1 MHALFQKMFAL
12 NSMPTY
18 TKIFA
23 ISLSLVGPCLQTS
36 CWVQCGGSLWSDF
49 SNRMNEQC
57 SSVHTVNGGGDFF
70 TGRMPQ
76 SCVSRYLN
84 LLKVK
89 ISTCC
94 TDSRETWHSRGAL
107 GSAWPC
113 KISCQLVPGGVNVAP
128 KWQKFP
134 LFGKES
140 PHMGEPFDRFQQLL
154 GAFMCPTTLH

>member
-1 MHALFQKMFAL
+1 MHAVFQKMFAL
-12 NSMPTY
+12 NSMLTY

-70 TGRMPQ
+70 TGRMPR

-84 LLKVK
+84 LLKVENQHLLH
-89 ISTCC
+89 
-94 TDSRETWHSRGAL
+94 RFTWNLAQPRGTWVRLAVENFMPV
-107 GSAWPC
+107 GAR
-113 KISCQLVPGGVNVAP
+113 GVNVAP
-128 KWQKFP
+128 KWQKNS

-140 PHMGEPFDRFQQLL
+140 PT
-154 GAFMCPTTLH
+154 GANPLTDFNSC